1 MKKNKQVK
9 ADEYFQAGPLEV
21 ARFGDKTIYQSNFNE
36 NQFVDLQ
43 KKLAG
48 EFDDIVIQI
57 DKLVDKISLMV
68 SELPAEQ
75 ILQRAWTEMAMQHI
89 GVKSEIETDL
99 ENVLSVRMLDYLQ
112 SIIVSVLPNST
123 LKPEVSE
130 SDWVELNNA
139 VEELFNLI
147 NCNYHICHT
156 AKRKALNPDIDM
168 DEEEFYF
175 KAQMYWC
182 NVRGERYHQ
191 FQEAHLSDLLLT
203 HSSVIEEIFGISTKQ
218 LISELMKIQYS
229 LMYGMGN
236 VIKDMQL
243 FKKEIMACAEDRIMQ
258 GEKIDK
264 EEGFGEF
271 LRLVIHENN
280 WDSRNEDIC
289 GRLMGLDLFDVAKV
303 TNIPEKLLSSL
314 SFSRGEDKEFF
325 AEGEYRGWPLRIWP
339 VFKKPFVKLNGK
351 YYCFD
356 LNSLFD
362 NFYRVM
368 QRVIFS
374 HAPLYKPDWN
384 KKQKNISEELPFKY
398 LNKLISGFQEYR
410 SVYYRSGVGKKGR
423 MEWCEADGLV
433 SYDDHLFVIEVKAGA
448 FTYTSPANDLPAYVK
463 SIKGLVLNPSL
474 QAQRF
479 VNYLLSE
486 PSVSIFDENHKE
498 IGALSHSD
506 YRKITIL
513 TVTLDSFTEIGAQI
527 QHLKSIGI
535 KMGKTPTWSISID
548 DLRVYSDVFNNPLIF
563 LHFLEQRM
571 NSFLSEVIQSDD
583 ELDHLGMYLKYNN
596 YVSYA
601 NSLKDTPETRINF
614 HGYRLDVD
622 NYFSDKLNYPELAS
636 PLIQK
641 MPVRLMEIIKV
652 LSTNQQKG
660 RTRISSFLLDCA
672 KKCRKTIIDN
682 IDLVL
687 VKQKETQCPFP
698 LSLYGDVKLTV
709 FCWQE
714 SCFSRNEKFVLEHSR
729 SAMLAVN
736 DPTRLVIELFYSDEL
751 ILEKVEWS
759 DISMDE
765 IPSLE
770 LDRLKELANN
780 LKKSR
785 NQKTGKLGR
794 NDPCSCGSG
803 KKYKKCC
810 IDLNL
815 S

>member
-9 ADEYFQAGPLEV
+9 PDEYLQAGPLEM
-21 ARFGDKTIYQSNFNE
+21 ARFGDKTIYQSSFNE
-36 NQFVDLQ
+36 NQFVDFQ

-48 EFDDIVIQI
+48 DFDDIVIQI
-57 DKLVDKISLMV
+57 DELVDKISLMV

-75 ILQRAWTEMAMQHI
+75 ILQRAWTEMSMQHMGI
-89 GVKSEIETDL
+89 KSEVETSSD
-99 ENVLSVRMLDYLQ
+99 NVLSVRILDYLQ
-112 SIIVSVLPNST
+112 SVIVSISPNST
-123 LKPEVSE
+123 LKTEVSE
-130 SDWVELNNA
+130 SDWVELNSS

-156 AKRKALNPDIDM
+156 AKRKAINPDIDM
-168 DEEEFYF
+168 EEEEFYF

-203 HSSVIEEIFGISTKQ
+203 HTNIIEDIFGISAKQ
-218 LISELMKIQYS
+218 LISELMKIQNS

-236 VIKDMQL
+236 AFKDMQL
-243 FKKEIMACAEDRIMQ
+243 FQKETMACAENRIMQ
-258 GEKIDK
+258 GAKINK
-264 EEGFGEF
+264 EEDIGEF

-289 GRLMGLDLFDVAKV
+289 GRLMGLDLFDLAKV
-303 TNIPEKLLSSL
+303 TDIPDKLLSSL

-368 QRVIFS
+368 QRTIFS

-384 KKQKNISEELPFKY
+384 EKQKNISEELPFKY
-398 LNKLISGFQEYR
+398 LNKLISGSQEYR

-433 SYDDHLFVIEVKAGA
+433 CYDDHLFVIEVKAGA

-463 SIKGLVLNPSL
+463 SIKGLVLNPSM

-479 VNYLLSE
+479 VDYLFSE
-486 PSVSIFDENHKE
+486 SSVSIFDENHEE
-498 IGALSHSD
+498 IGVLSHSD

-513 TVTLDSFTEIGAQI
+513 PVTLDSFTEIAAQI

-535 KMGKTPTWSISID
+535 EMSKTPTWSISID

-571 NSFLSEVIQSDD
+571 NSFLSEVIQTDD
-583 ELDHLGMYLKYNN
+583 ELDHLGMYLKHNN

-601 NSLKDTPETRINF
+601 NNLKDAPGTRINF
-614 HGYRLDVD
+614 HGYRLDID
-622 NYFSDKLNYPELAS
+622 NYFSEQLINPELPS
-636 PLIQK
+636 PLTQK
-641 MPVRLMEIIKV
+641 MPVRLMEIIDV

-660 RTRISSFLLDCA
+660 RARISSFLLDCA
-672 KKCRKTIIDN
+672 EECRKTIIDN

-687 VKQKETQCPFP
+687 VKQKENKRPLP

-714 SCFSRNEKFVLEHSR
+714 SFFPRDEKFVLEHSR

-736 DPTRLVIELFYSDEL
+736 DTTRLVIELFYSDEL

-759 DISMDE
+759 DISIDE

-770 LDRLKELANN
+770 MHRLNDLVND

-785 NQKTGKLGR
+785 IRKAGKLGR

-810 IDLNL
+810 INLNV

>member
-1 MKKNKQVK
+1 MKKNIQIKP
-9 ADEYFQAGPLEV
+9 DEYLQTGPLEI
-21 ARFGDKTIYQSNFNE
+21 ARFGDKIIYQSNFNE
-36 NQFVDLQ
+36 NQFVDFQ
-43 KKLAG
+43 KELAG
-48 EFDDIVIQI
+48 NFDDIVIQI
-57 DKLVDKISLMV
+57 DELVDKISVMV
-68 SELPAEQ
+68 STLPAEQ
-75 ILQRAWTEMAMQHI
+75 ILQRAWFEMAMQHI
-89 GVKSEIETDL
+89 GLRSEIETNS

-112 SIIVSVLPNST
+112 SIIVSVSPNSA
-123 LKPEVSE
+123 LKSEVSE
-130 SDWVELNNA
+130 SDWIELNNA
-139 VEELFNLI
+139 VEKLFNLI
-147 NCNYHICHT
+147 NYSYHICHT
-156 AKRKALNPDIDM
+156 AKRKELNPDIDM

-191 FQEAHLSDLLLT
+191 FQAAHLSDLLLI
-203 HSSVIEEIFGISTKQ
+203 HSSVIEENFGISSEQ
-218 LISELMKIQYS
+218 LISELMKIQDS

-236 VIKDMQL
+236 AIEDMQL
-243 FKKEIMACAEDRIMQ
+243 FQKETMLCVKDRILQ
-258 GEKIDK
+258 GEKIEK
-264 EEGFGEF
+264 EEDVGEL

-289 GRLMGLDLFDVAKV
+289 GRFMGLDLFDVAKV

-325 AEGEYRGWPLRIWP
+325 SEGEYRGWPLRIWP
-339 VFKKPFVKLNGK
+339 VFKKPFVKLNGR

-384 KKQKNISEELPFKY
+384 EKQKNISEELPFKY
-398 LNKLISGFQEYR
+398 LNKLISGSQEYR

-463 SIKGLVLNPSL
+463 SIKGLVLNPSQ

-479 VNYLLSE
+479 VDYLFSA

-498 IGALSHSD
+498 IGVLSYSD

-513 TVTLDSFTEIGAQI
+513 PVTLDSFTEIAAQI
-527 QHLKSIGI
+527 QHLKSVGI
-535 KMGKTPTWSISID
+535 DMGKTPTWSISID

-583 ELDHLGMYLKYNN
+583 ELDHLGMYLKHNN

-614 HGYRLDVD
+614 HGYRLDID
-622 NYFSDKLNYPELAS
+622 NYYADKLRNPKLAS
-636 PLIQK
+636 PLNQK
-641 MPVRLMEIIKV
+641 MPMRLMEIIEV
-652 LSTNQQKG
+652 LSINQQKG

-672 KKCRKTIIDN
+672 EECRKTIINN

-687 VKQKETQCPFP
+687 VKQKETQHSLP

-714 SCFSRNEKFVLEHSR
+714 SCFPRNENFVLEHSR
-729 SAMLAVN
+729 AAMLAVN
-736 DPTRLVIELFYSDEL
+736 DTTRLIIELFYSDEL
-751 ILEKVEWS
+751 TLEKVEWS
-759 DISMDE
+759 DISIDE

-770 LDRLKELANN
+770 LDRLNEIASN

-785 NQKTGKLGR
+785 IRKAGKLGR

>member
-9 ADEYFQAGPLEV
+9 ADEYYQAGPLEM
-21 ARFGDKTIYQSNFNE
+21 ARFGDKTIYQSNLNE

-48 EFDDIVIQI
+48 DFDGIVIQI

-89 GVKSEIETDL
+89 GVKSEIETNS

-112 SIIVSVLPNST
+112 SIIVSVLPNSI

-130 SDWVELNNA
+130 SDWIELNNA
-139 VEELFNLI
+139 VKELFNLI

-203 HSSVIEEIFGISTKQ
+203 HSSVIEEHFGISTKQ
-218 LISELMKIQYS
+218 LISELMKIQDS

-236 VIKDMQL
+236 AMKDMQL
-243 FKKEIMACAEDRIMQ
+243 FQKETMACAEDRIMQ
-258 GEKIDK
+258 GEKID
-264 EEGFGEF
+264 EGEDFGEF
-271 LRLVIHENN
+271 LRLVIDENN
-280 WDSRNEDIC
+280 WGSRSREIC
-289 GRLMGLDLFDVAKV
+289 GRLLGLDLFDVAKV

-384 KKQKNISEELPFKY
+384 EKQKNISEELPFKY
-398 LNKLISGFQEYR
+398 LNKLISGAQEYR
-410 SVYYRSGVGKKGR
+410 SVYYRAGVGKKGR

-463 SIKGLVLNPSL
+463 SIKGLVLNPSQ

-479 VNYLLSE
+479 VDYLLSE
-486 PSVSIFDENHKE
+486 SSVSIFDENHKE
-498 IGALSHSD
+498 IGVLSHSD

-513 TVTLDSFTEIGAQI
+513 PVTLDSFTEIAAQI

-535 KMGKTPTWSISID
+535 ELGKTPTWSISID

-571 NSFLSEVIQSDD
+571 NSFQSEVIQSDD
-583 ELDHLGMYLKYNN
+583 ELDHLGMYLKHNN

-601 NSLKDTPETRINF
+601 NSIKDTPETRINF

-622 NYFSDKLNYPELAS
+622 NYFADKLNDPELVS

-672 KKCRKTIIDN
+672 EECRKTIIDN

-687 VKQKETQCPFP
+687 VKQKETQRPFP

-714 SCFSRNEKFVLEHSR
+714 SCFPRKEKFVLEHSR

-736 DPTRLVIELFYSDEL
+736 DATRLVIELFYSDEL

-759 DISMDE
+759 DISIDD

-770 LDRLKELANN
+770 LDRLNELANK

-785 NQKTGKLGR
+785 NQKAGKLGR